1 MENIDFTAIAY
12 LEKGNALQQKT
23 FRIISEYNILQKLE
37 GYDPLVVGT
46 IPINIDVENS
56 DVDIILQT
64 NNVEKLQDIILLHFQ
79 QFDDFSV
86 TVNEKESERI
96 LVSNFT
102 IDNLP
107 FEIYASSIPTNN
119 QNGYLHMLKEYEILQ
134 HLGEDFRKKIIHLKE
149 NGYKTE
155 PAFCKLLN
163 IEGNPYI
170 ELLDYEFD

>member
-1 MENIDFTAIAY
+1 MENIDFTTIAY
-12 LEKGNALQQKT
+12 LENGNEIQQKT

-37 GYDPLVVGT
+37 SYHPLVVGT
-46 IPINIDVENS
+46 IPINIDIENS

-64 NNVEKLQDIILLHFQ
+64 NNVEKLKDIILLYFQ

-86 TVNEKESERI
+86 VINEKDSEKI

-107 FEIYASSIPTNN
+107 FEIYASSIPTDN

-134 HLGEDFRKKIIHLKE
+134 HLGEDFRKDVIHLKE

-170 ELLDYEFD
+170 ELLNYELD